1 MAKHKKPY
9 IETNI
14 EKLAIYYFKLAK
26 VDSLEELQKSDYWK
40 YFEQDKL
47 NALRSRKKKEFETKK
62 KELVKKD
69 LVFSCSNCKKELGY
83 QVFGNFVLEDLNFN
97 YENHIL
103 KIICSCGK
111 QISFFVPGETKV
123 KELKNE

>member
-1 MAKHKKPY
+1 MAKSKVY

-26 VDSLEELQKSDYWK
+26 VNSLEELQKSDYWK

-47 NALRSRKKKEFETKK
+47 NALRSRKKKEFETKT
-62 KELVKKD
+62 KELIKKD

-83 QVFGNFVLEDLNFN
+83 QVFGNFVLENLNFN

-103 KIICSCGK
+103 KITCSCGK
-111 QISFFVPGETKV
+111 QTSFFIQGDWNCPNFNNIK
-123 KELKNE
+123 

>member
-14 EKLAIYYFKLAK
+14 EKLAIYYFKLAE
-26 VDSLEELQKSDYWK
+26 VNSLEELQKSDYWK

-47 NALRSRKKKEFETKK
+47 NALRSRKKKEFETKT

-69 LVFSCSNCKKELGY
+69 LVFSCSDCKKELGY

-97 YENHIL
+97 HKNHVLEIT
-103 KIICSCGK
+103 CSCGK
-111 QISFFVPGETKV
+111 RCSFFVS
-123 KELKNE
+123 KEKKQKGLILK

>member
-1 MAKHKKPY
+1 MAKSKVY

-47 NALRSRKKKEFETKK
+47 NALRSRKKKEFEAKT

-69 LVFSCSNCKKELGY
+69 LVFSCSDCKKELGY

-97 YENHIL
+97 YENHVLEIT
-103 KIICSCGK
+103 CSCGK
-111 QISFFVPGETKV
+111 RCSFFVS
-123 KELKNE
+123 KEKKQKGLILK